1 MNRPDTEC
9 QHKLKIVKVDSRPV
23 LKRFITLPWSIYR
36 TDPVWVP
43 PLIMERLDHFSSKN
57 PFFKHAEANFWLAFR
72 GNKPVGRIS
81 AQLDNLSLRQYNRS
95 CGSFGLLEA
104 EDNQETFQGLIQ
116 TAEDWLYKH
125 GIGLV
130 LGPLSL
136 SINDEAGLLIQGFET
151 SPSIMMGHARPY
163 YASRLEQCGYTKQKD
178 LLAYRLNV
186 DYSRPEVLR
195 NSRIRKSNRMSL
207 HPVRKKNLVHQAD
220 ILRDI
225 FNDAWQDN
233 WGFVPF
239 TREEFQNLAKQM
251 KHILKDDFVHIA
263 NIDGQPAAMIVLLP
277 NINEIISDLNGRLT
291 PFGWHKLLWRLF
303 ASQPQTGRV
312 PLFGIRKKYQQTLL
326 GSKMIF
332 QLIKTATIAAK
343 EAGIKDV
350 ELSWILEDNQSLQ
363 HILQALGANS
373 YKRYRIYG
381 KQILGNQKQSFY

>member
-1 MNRPDTEC
+1 MDRNNTENN
-9 QHKLKIVKVDSRPV
+9 QDLKIVKVDNRAA
-23 LKRFITLPWSIYR
+23 LKSFIILPWSIYR

-43 PLIMERLDHFSSKN
+43 PLIMERLEHFSSKN
-57 PFFKHAEANFWLAFR
+57 PFFKHAKANFWLALR

-81 AQLDNLSLRQYNRS
+81 AQLDDLYLCQYNVN
-95 CGSFGLLEA
+95 CGFFGFLEA
-104 EDNQETFQGLIQ
+104 EDNPKTFQGLLQ
-116 TAEDWLYKH
+116 TAEDWLYKQ
-125 GIGLV
+125 GMSYLI
-130 LGPLSL
+130 GPLSL

-178 LLAYRLNV
+178 LLAYRLNI

-277 NINEIISDLNGRLT
+277 NINEIICDLNGRLI

-303 ASQPQTGRV
+303 VSQPQTGRV

-332 QLIKTATIAAK
+332 QLIETATIAAK

-350 ELSWILEDNQSLQ
+350 ELSWILEDNNSLQ
-363 HILQALGANS
+363 HILHTLGANS

-381 KQILGNQKQSFY
+381 KQILGNQ